1 MGDARPSTPKFAVAS
16 EPTERGL
23 GLISIRGEVDLL
35 TAKIVRAEVAGS
47 LRDGQVSR
55 LIFDLSECEFIDSTG
70 IWVLIEAQRTL
81 SDDGFTE
88 AHVALVVNEGPVL
101 RSLTMCG
108 IARVLVTC
116 ETREEARRRLNRT
129 AGGRP

>member
-1 MGDARPSTPKFAVAS
+1 MGDAKLSPRKFAVAS
-16 EPTERGL
+16 EGPEKGL

-35 TAKIVRAEVAGS
+35 TAKIVRAEIQAN
-47 LRDGQVSR
+47 LRGGKVSG
-55 LIFDLSECEFIDSTG
+55 LIFDLSECDFIDSTA
-70 IWVLIEAQRTL
+70 IALLIETQRKL
-81 SDDGFTE
+81 SRDGLTE

>member
-1 MGDARPSTPKFAVAS
+1 MGDAKLSPRKFAVAS
-16 EPTERGL
+16 EGPERGL

-55 LIFDLSECEFIDSTG
+55 LIFDLSECDFIDSTA
-70 IWVLIEAQRTL
+70 IAVFIDAQRVL
-81 SDDGFTE
+81 SSDGFTE
-88 AHVALVVNEGPVL
+88 AHVALVVSEGPVL

-108 IARVLVTC
+108 IARALVTC
-116 ETREEARRRLNRT
+116 ETLEEALRRLE
-129 AGGRP
+129 

>member
-1 MGDARPSTPKFAVAS
+1 MGDARPSTPRFGVAR

-47 LRDGQVSR
+47 LRGGQVSR
-55 LIFDLSECEFIDSTG
+55 LIFDLSECDFIDSTG
-70 IWVLIEAQRTL
+70 IMVLVEAQRTL
-81 SDDGFTE
+81 SNDGFNE
-88 AHVALVVNEGPVL
+88 SHVALVVNEGPVL
-101 RSLTMCG
+101 RSLTMSG

-116 ETREEARRRLNRT
+116 ETREEALRRLE
-129 AGGRP
+129 